1 MCIHQESL
9 FDIILNFPFFLS
21 VFTGF
26 FGFIVLG
33 ILNVIFFYIDAGAFS
48 KLPTHKLEDPV
59 DAFIQIGNNWK
70 ILLATVGKNFMK
82 LLATVGKSLMKKC
95 LNYNDD
101 ITVRHGFFP

>member
-1 MCIHQESL
+1 MISFL
-9 FDIILNFPFFLS
+9 TSFFLS

-82 LLATVGKSLMKKC
+82 LLATVGKSLMKK
-95 LNYNDD
+95 
-101 ITVRHGFFP
+101 